1 MQANLE
7 DMLYNQLSR
16 GRSSTGSRPR
26 IEDKLGMFENGGD
39 DEGEEEEEEEDEEEE
54 EEEEEQER
62 NSIVSDRDNTLVD
75 NPDDSSRQEWE
86 ETDVSQ
92 CLYL

>member
-62 NSIVSDRDNTLVD
+62 NSMVSDRDNTLVD

>member
-39 DEGEEEEEEEDEEEE
+39 DEGEEEEEEE
-54 EEEEEQER
+54 EEEEQER

>member
-62 NSIVSDRDNTLVD
+62 NSIVSDRNNTLVD

>member
-54 EEEEEQER
+54 QER

>member
-54 EEEEEQER
+54 EEEEQER

>member
-54 EEEEEQER
+54 EEQEEQER

>member
-54 EEEEEQER
+54 EEQER
-62 NSIVSDRDNTLVD
+62 NSVVSDRDITLVD